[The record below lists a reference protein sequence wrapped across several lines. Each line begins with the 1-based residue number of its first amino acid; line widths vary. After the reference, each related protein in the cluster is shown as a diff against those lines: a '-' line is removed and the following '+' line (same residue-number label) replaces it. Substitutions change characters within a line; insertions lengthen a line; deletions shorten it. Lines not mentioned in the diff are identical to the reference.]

1 MTKKTI
7 DILNKQ
13 QLIDIAKKIGIKSYY
28 KMNKDEF
35 EKYYES
41 AEANEDSKSDT
52 KVILF
57 LVIVVVIAMTYWVA
71 AQ

>member
-1 MTKKTI
+1 
-7 DILNKQ
+7 
-13 QLIDIAKKIGIKSYY
+13 
-28 KMNKDEF
+28 MNKDEF

-57 LVIVVVIAMTYWVA
+57 FSCYSYDLLG
-71 AQ
+71 